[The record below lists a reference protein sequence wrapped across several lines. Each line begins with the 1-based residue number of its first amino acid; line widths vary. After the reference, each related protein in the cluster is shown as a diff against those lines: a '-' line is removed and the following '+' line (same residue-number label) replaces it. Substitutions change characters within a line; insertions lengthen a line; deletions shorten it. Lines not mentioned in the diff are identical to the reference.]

1 MFQIKKFNITG
12 MKKILFL
19 IVLCYTQ
26 HCYGQLSVNILIP
39 PSGMMDKQQL
49 WNIFATNTETSPI
62 SVQVQVTFSELATG
76 QPVFTASSSF
86 IVGTGTKQL
95 SATSID
101 PVQYNLLN
109 PDYRIEPGPTGL
121 LPIGSFTV
129 CYDFLI
135 LKYNKVVQECQQITI
150 PPLGPLLLNLPSDGA
165 VLSELQPLF
174 SWLPPSPVNSLHNLR
189 YELRVTEILPA
200 QSAADAMQDNIPSA
214 TFRNLAANN
223 FQYTQSSPAL
233 SPNTQYAW
241 QVIAFN
247 NLNEIGKSETWYFN
261 TKQDATALP
270 LLSREPAYIK
280 LEKEGKQ
287 NGYAVFWG
295 NLSFD
300 YMNET
305 GDTTLQI
312 LVEDLTNPRHTS
324 FILPIDSIKLKRGQN
339 LINYKAAED
348 SRFKNK
354 HQYLLR
360 LANSRNESWQLRF
373 EYRKQD

>member
-1 MFQIKKFNITG
+1 
-12 MKKILFL
+12 MKKIFFL
-19 IVLCYTQ
+19 IIFCYSQ
-26 HCYGQLSVNILIP
+26 CCYSQLSVNIMIP

-49 WNIFATNTETSPI
+49 WNIFATNTEAFPLSI
-62 SVQVQVTFSELATG
+62 QVQVAFSEVATG

-86 IVGTGTKQL
+86 ELSGAGTKQL
-95 SATSID
+95 SAATIN
-101 PVQYNLLN
+101 PVQYNILN
-109 PDYRIEPGPTGL
+109 PDYRIDPGPTGL

-150 PPLGPLLLNLPSDGA
+150 PPLGPLLLNQPSDGA
-165 VLSELQPLF
+165 ALSELHPLF
-174 SWLPPSPVNSLHNLR
+174 NWLPPSPVNSLHNLR
-189 YELRVTEILPA
+189 YELRLTEILPA
-200 QSAADAMQDNIPSA
+200 QSAADAIHDNIPVA
-214 TFRNLAANN
+214 TIRNLGATN
-223 FQYTQSSPAL
+223 FQYTPSSPAL

-247 NLNEIGKSETWYFN
+247 NLTEIGKSETWSFSI
-261 TKQDATALP
+261 KQDVASIVVP
-270 LLSREPAYIK
+270 KSEPAYIK

-295 NLSFD
+295 NLQFD

-312 LVEDLTNPRHTS
+312 LVEDLTTPRHTS
-324 FILPIDSIKLKRGQN
+324 FTLRLDSIKLKRGQN
-339 LINYKAAED
+339 LINYKATED

-354 HQYLLR
+354 HQYLL
-360 LANSRNESWQLRF
+360 LLPNSRNESWRLRF
-373 EYRKQD
+373 EYRKPD